1 MSKKECSKL
10 FQGIRWTFVALGI
23 ICFIAGAVNVMS
35 TSKYKKI
42 NARDKNAY
50 ITNIDTKEN
59 PPAVYIAFD
68 YSEDRSII
76 GRLPA
81 AQYNEAMNECDWV
94 TIYYDVDNP
103 RTITLKNPY
112 LKAEIFLGTGILFLI
127 LAFVVVFAFYKK
139 PAEVEEPVN

>member
-1 MSKKECSKL
+1 MAKKDCSK
-10 FQGIRWTFVALGI
+10 FIQAIRWIFVAFGI

-42 NARDKNAY
+42 NAREKNAY

-76 GRLPA
+76 GRLPPE
-81 AQYNEAMNECDWV
+81 QYTESMQEGDWI
-94 TIYYDVDNP
+94 TIFYNVDTP
-103 RTITLKNPY
+103 RTITLQTPY
-112 LKAEIFLGTGILFLI
+112 LKAEIFFALGILFLI
-127 LAFVVVFAFYKK
+127 LAFILVFAFYKK
-139 PAEVEEPVN
+139 PED

>member
-1 MSKKECSKL
+1 MAKKNCAKF
-10 FQGIRWTFVALGI
+10 FQVIRWVFVAFGI

-35 TSKYKKI
+35 TERYKKI

-59 PPAVYIAFD
+59 PPAVYISFD

-81 AQYNEAMNECDWV
+81 EQYNESMNECDWV
-94 TIYYDVDNP
+94 TIFYNVDYP

-112 LKAEIFLGTGILFLI
+112 LKAEIFLATGILFLI
-127 LAFVVVFAFYKK
+127 LAFVLVFMFYKK
-139 PAEVEEPVN
+139 PEH